1 MNTFSEQP
9 QTRFFKSYHGIEGE
23 TRVKIAGK
31 CWDISTSKGGSGVIS
46 THCHAVTD
54 EGNGNTSFVMF
65 GQDEGESFHV
75 NILPR
80 GTRATEKTI
89 REAHAEGLKQFY
101 AKSAVGEL
109 PKADA
114 EIQIGQILFTDYIQ
128 RPETNRRAVYEITGS
143 KFKTVLL
150 DGSRT
155 QFDDHVRPY
164 AKRFGI
170 GTYYNEGEK
179 ISQEEID
186 ALLIQARE
194 NMKVQAAA
202 DEVQR
207 EEAAKKAAE
216 KKEHLSQFTK
226 ADRRKSTTILKAHI
240 LKAFPSVSKVE
251 IKTDSRSMDV
261 TYYAPSKIEELE
273 TLLADFREGHFNG
286 MEDIYEYSKDRE
298 EVILE
303 DHILESYQYVSVDHK
318 EAEEPAAD
326 QVKEAL
332 PVQPIQP
339 GKVQIIDY
347 SEKAIAVIGDTKPI
361 KDKLKELGGRFN
373 FRLTCG
379 PGWIFRKADLERIKQ
394 ALSVKEVANV

>member
-1 MNTFSEQP
+1 MNTFSDVE
-9 QTRFFKSYHGIEGE
+9 QTRFFKSHYGIEGE

-31 CWDISTSKGGSGVIS
+31 CWDITTSKGGSGVIS

-54 EGNGNTSFVMF
+54 EGNGATSFVMF
-65 GQDEGESFHV
+65 GQDEGASFHV
-75 NILPR
+75 NILPK

-101 AKSAVGEL
+101 AKSAAGEL

-114 EIQIGQILFTDYIQ
+114 EIQIGQIIFSDYIQ
-128 RPETNRRAVYEITGS
+128 RSETNRRAVYEINGS

-155 QFDDHVRPY
+155 QHDDHVRPY

-179 ISQEEID
+179 ISQEKID
-186 ALLIQARE
+186 ALLIQARD
-194 NMKVQAAA
+194 NMKVQAAK
-202 DEVQR
+202 DEIER
-207 EEAAKKAAE
+207 EEAAQKEQEKKAY
-216 KKEHLSQFTK
+216 LSQFTR
-226 ADRRKSTTILKAHI
+226 ADRRKSTAIIKAHI

-251 IKTDSRSMDV
+251 VKSDHNSMYV

-273 TLLADFREGHFNG
+273 TFIDEFKMGHFNG
-286 MEDIYEYSKDRE
+286 MDDIYEYAKDKE
-298 EVILE
+298 EIILE
-303 DHILESYQYVSVDHK
+303 DHILELYQYVSVSHK